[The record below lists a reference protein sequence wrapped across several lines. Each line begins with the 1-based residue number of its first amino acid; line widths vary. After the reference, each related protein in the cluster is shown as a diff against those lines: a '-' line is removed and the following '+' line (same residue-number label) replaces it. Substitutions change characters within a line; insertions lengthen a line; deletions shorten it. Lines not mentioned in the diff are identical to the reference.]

1 MFRSLTT
8 MSYINRVKMMKSQ
21 NVFWH
26 RLKLRN
32 IILLISIFNIC
43 CVNINLNEYPS
54 KCTIIMPATSAVSV
68 DLAVNA
74 LIKHISYFTTEVLPV
89 HSSPVWKN
97 ISEELNGLWKVPAV
111 RINVR
116 QDRRRILSIA
126 REKYG
131 IYFNNKENISPVCN
145 TSTDSGDHSNTNDTN
160 DDDIKA
166 DDDLLSDEGYNDDEF
181 ENFHVT
187 ISRKQWNLM
196 KRDEPFIYKGRRYHG
211 FEPGVWTNI
220 ISFAL
225 WEQYRLK
232 FAFVFKHGKI
242 NKTSDNYYAT
252 ITGYC
257 KDGSC
262 LNPIRGIIKNPPL
275 DEGPVVITMKCRD
288 TRNSKHADVK
298 RPLNGIDATGGLVKK
313 LTESGPNKSGY
324 IFLYQIVINFDGT
337 TVPSLT
343 TNNGLQPRTFIRLDT
358 AHFLHT
364 VSRWKCFQSVLH
376 KIVKS
381 FFLYCVALM
390 IDCKSLSSLEE
401 IFTLILIV
409 CRTEFEDSI
418 IAIDDR
424 MITPGEAK
432 KTLEKLI
439 ATRDLSNDLN
449 LDLNNI
455 DFVEVDPDKTLVF
468 EELSQKAT
476 DNKGWSVALLRWIDK
491 VCRKTNTVIFTG
503 KKLNTHYV
511 PELYG
516 NLVDNMKDFPLWSN
530 VCTPETM
537 LRPNSCFVETAFKDL
552 KMTLSKKVKLP
563 TSVIKF
569 LKLHIDDIL
578 GGINIFRSKL
588 TKFVVDHCDDLKT
601 SKEENFYENWKGKG
615 KNEAAMDYDWTSDY
629 AMDVSDNI
637 ESNYPV
643 TTSENTSEHIRNT
656 QLAEDLNDSIIML
669 KRHEDH

>member
-298 RPLNGIDATGGLVKK
+298 RPLNGYKRKEVQQNILR
-313 LTESGPNKSGY
+313 SG
-324 IFLYQIVINFDGT
+324 
-337 TVPSLT
+337 
-343 TNNGLQPRTFIRLDT
+343 
-358 AHFLHT
+358 
-364 VSRWKCFQSVLH
+364 VLGWR
-376 KIVKS
+376 K
-381 FFLYCVALM
+381 
-390 IDCKSLSSLEE
+390 E
-401 IFTLILIV
+401 
-409 CRTEFEDSI
+409 
-418 IAIDDR
+418 
-424 MITPGEAK
+424 EAK
-432 KTLEKLI
+432 KILEPG
-439 ATRDLSNDLN
+439 D
-449 LDLNNI
+449 
-455 DFVEVDPDKTLVF
+455 
-468 EELSQKAT
+468 
-476 DNKGWSVALLRWIDK
+476 
-491 VCRKTNTVIFTG
+491 TG
-503 KKLNTHYV
+503 S
-511 PELYG
+511 PFLY
-516 NLVDNMKDFPLWSN
+516 
-530 VCTPETM
+530 
-537 LRPNSCFVETAFKDL
+537 
-552 KMTLSKKVKLP
+552 
-563 TSVIKF
+563 
-569 LKLHIDDIL
+569 
-578 GGINIFRSKL
+578 
-588 TKFVVDHCDDLKT
+588 
-601 SKEENFYENWKGKG
+601 
-615 KNEAAMDYDWTSDY
+615 
-629 AMDVSDNI
+629 
-637 ESNYPV
+637 ESNTLHQAKKEASDKELGITPDDRRDV
-643 TTSENTSEHIRNT
+643 VLAIRNMNKDPQYMNSISWTGDTPFFVFYMTPT
-656 QLAEDLNDSIIML
+656 QFHTYAEYERIH
-669 KRHEDH
+669 R